1 MLKGNYQMPV
11 EEERKESSSRKKRPN
26 MRGLLIRWLI
36 NSLAVLI
43 VTYIVRGIEVAS
55 PITAIVAAFV
65 LGIINAFLRPF
76 IILITLPINIF
87 TLGLFTFFINGFL
100 FYMVSKIVKGFVI
113 TGFWPAFF
121 GSLLFSTISFLLSL
135 LINKEGRMEIRFIN
149 ER

>member
-1 MLKGNYQMPV
+1 
-11 EEERKESSSRKKRPN
+11 
-26 MRGLLIRWLI
+26 MRGLLIKWII
-36 NSLAVLI
+36 NSLAILI
-43 VTYIVRGIEVAS
+43 VTYIVKGIEIAS

-87 TLGLFTFFINGFL
+87 TLGVFTFFINGFL
-100 FYMVSKIVKGFVI
+100 FYSVSKIVKGFII

-121 GSLLFSTISFLLSL
+121 GALLFSIISFLLSL
-135 LINKEGRMEIRFIN
+135 LINKEGKLEIRFIN

>member
-1 MLKGNYQMPV
+1 
-11 EEERKESSSRKKRPN
+11 
-26 MRGLLIRWLI
+26 MRGFLLRWFI
-36 NSLAVLI
+36 NSLAILV
-43 VTYIVRGIEVAS
+43 VTYIVRGIEVSS

-87 TLGLFTFFINGFL
+87 TLGVFTFFINGFL

-135 LINKEGRMEIRFIN
+135 LITKEGKVEIRFIN

>member
-1 MLKGNYQMPV
+1 
-11 EEERKESSSRKKRPN
+11 
-26 MRGLLIRWLI
+26 MRGLLIKWLI
-36 NSLAVLI
+36 NSLAILI

-76 IILITLPINIF
+76 IILITLPVNIF
-87 TLGLFTFFINGFL
+87 TLGVFTFFINGFL
-100 FYMVSKIVKGFVI
+100 FYMVSKIVKGFI
-113 TGFWPAFF
+113 IIGFWPAFF

-135 LINKEGRMEIRFIN
+135 LINKEGRLEIRVI

>member
-1 MLKGNYQMPV
+1 MKRQKARP
-11 EEERKESSSRKKRPN
+11 RKRRKNKN
-26 MRGLLIRWLI
+26 MRGFLLRWFI
-36 NSLAVLI
+36 NSLAILV
-43 VTYIVRGIEVAS
+43 VTYIVRGIEVAN

-87 TLGLFTFFINGFL
+87 TLGVFTFFINGFL

-121 GSLLFSTISFLLSL
+121 GSLLFGTISFLLSL
-135 LINKEGRMEIRFIN
+135 LINKEGRIEIRFIN